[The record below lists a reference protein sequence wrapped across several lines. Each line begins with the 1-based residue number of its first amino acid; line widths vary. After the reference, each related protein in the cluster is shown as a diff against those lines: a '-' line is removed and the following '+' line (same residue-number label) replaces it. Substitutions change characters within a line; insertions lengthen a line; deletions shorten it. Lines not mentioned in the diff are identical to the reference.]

1 MSLYIQKKGGS
12 EILLITFNRLFKR
25 FSKYNYYLQKIT
37 NKRRCKMVTNSKVD
51 KNGSADNIYHVTWKG
66 TYIFSK
72 LVRAKSKEDAIV
84 MMRELK
90 ELSPANVAVDTPLV
104 KSIKATEVNSD
115 ISHITSSIRDY
126 LENNCGD
133 DQQEN
138 DYAMASL
145 TKFVDHCLNSKRY
158 R

>member
-1 MSLYIQKKGGS
+1 
-12 EILLITFNRLFKR
+12 
-25 FSKYNYYLQKIT
+25 
-37 NKRRCKMVTNSKVD
+37 MVTNSKVD
-51 KNGSADNIYHVTWKG
+51 KNGSADNIYHVTWNG

-84 MMRELK
+84 MMRQLK

-138 DYAMASL
+138 DYTMASL